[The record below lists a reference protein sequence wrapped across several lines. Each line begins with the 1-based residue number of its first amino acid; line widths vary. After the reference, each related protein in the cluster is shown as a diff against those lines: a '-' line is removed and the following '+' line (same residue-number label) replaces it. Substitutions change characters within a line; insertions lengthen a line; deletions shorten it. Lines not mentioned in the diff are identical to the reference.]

1 MKKFIALLMA
11 GVMLLSFAACGGNKE
26 EETTA
31 TTVPETTI
39 GAAEQDELNDLLG
52 GNDET
57 EVATEIVTEIVTNE
71 EGETEVVT
79 EIVTEKPTKNNNE
92 KVTDKKEDV
101 DVSKWSTAEVLKYYK
116 AVTNNVETKKP
127 GYTKE
132 RSAALNG
139 KYEAGVALQ
148 AFKDVVFQ
156 FLGIGEENKFTAVVP
171 KGKTTTDDKCGSFLK
186 TSGLT
191 EADVKSAKA
200 VKSGSNYIIT
210 IELKDGSSS
219 IEGGANSKNNS
230 PIDKSGICAPGNADR
245 SGFDHKSAQV
255 TYAALKDFA
264 AGLVMKEQTK
274 NGKIVA
280 TVNASN
286 GELTNLVISW
296 DASAEL
302 TKVMGSNAKLS
313 AKTTVKYSKFGW

>member
-11 GVMLLSFAACGGNKE
+11 GVMLLSFAACGGNE
-26 EETTA
+26 EETPT

-39 GAAEQDELNDLLG
+39 NSAEQEELENLLG
-52 GNDET
+52 GEDET

-71 EGETEVVT
+71 EGETEIVT
-79 EIVTEKPTKNNNE
+79 EIVTEKPTKTNTEEPTN
-92 KVTDKKEDV
+92 KKDDV

-132 RSAALNG
+132 RSAVDKG
-139 KYEAGVALQ
+139 YEAGAVLQ
-148 AFKDVVFQ
+148 AFKGEVFK
-156 FLGIGEENKFTAVVP
+156 FLGIGAENKFTAVVP
-171 KGKTTTDDKCGSFLK
+171 KGQTTTDDRCGSFLK

-191 EADVKSAKA
+191 EADVKSANA

-210 IELKDGSSS
+210 IEVKEGTSS
-219 IEGGANSKNNS
+219 IEGGKNSKNNS

-255 TYAALKDFA
+255 TYAALQDFA
-264 AGLVMKEQTK
+264 SGLVMKEQTK

-280 TVNASN
+280 TVNAAN
-286 GELTNLVISW
+286 GELTSLVISW

-302 TKVMGSNAKLS
+302 TKVMGSSATLS
-313 AKTTVKYSKFGW
+313 AATTVKYSKFGW